1 MANLAIK
8 FDFSRLAEQFQG
20 LKGRHAG
27 LWPVLPRTV
36 LFVALFSAIV
46 TAGWALYWRG
56 LVEELDVGIAQEE
69 QLKIKYKDKLKQAVN
84 LPALRKQKE
93 QVGQFVSQLE
103 KQLPSKAEMDALL
116 SDINQAGVGR
126 GARLML
132 FKPGQTVVREYYAE
146 LPITVR
152 VVGSYHDLGSFASDI
167 SNLARI
173 VTLNNIQIQQLIDAK
188 SANDVKGANSALAMD
203 AIAKT
208 FRYLDPEEI
217 ERQRA
222 ATAKPQQGGKK

>member
-1 MANLAIK
+1 MANLSIK
-8 FDFSRLAEQFQG
+8 LDFTQVAAQFQG

-27 LWPVLPRTV
+27 LWPVLPRAV
-36 LFVALFSAIV
+36 LLVALFAAIV

-56 LVEELDVGIAQEE
+56 LVEELDTGIAQEE
-69 QLKIKYKDKLKQAVN
+69 TLKTQYTEKLKQAVN
-84 LPALRKQKE
+84 LAVLRKQKE

-126 GARLML
+126 GAQLML
-132 FKPGQTVVREYYAE
+132 FRPGQTIVRDYYAE

-152 VVGSYHDLGSFASDI
+152 VVGNYHDLGSFASDLA
-167 SNLARI
+167 NLARI
-173 VTLNNIQIQQLIDAK
+173 VTLNNVQIQQFDAK
-188 SANDVKGANSALAMD
+188 GTTLAMD
-203 AIAKT
+203 ATAKT

-217 ERQRA
+217 AQQRA
-222 ATAKPQQGGKK
+222 AAKPKPPGAKK

>member
-1 MANLAIK
+1 MANLSLK
-8 FDFSRLAEQFQG
+8 FDFTQVAAQFQG

-27 LWPVLPRTV
+27 LWPALPRA
-36 LFVALFSAIV
+36 ALLIAVFAAIV

-56 LVEELDVGIAQEE
+56 LVEELDAGIAQEAT
-69 QLKIKYKDKLKQAVN
+69 LKAQYTDKLKQAVN
-84 LPALRKQKE
+84 LPVLRKQKE

-126 GARLML
+126 GAQLML
-132 FKPGQTVVREYYAE
+132 FKPGQTIVRDYYAE

-152 VVGSYHDLGSFASDI
+152 VVGNYHDLGSFASDLA
-167 SNLARI
+167 NLARI
-173 VTLNNIQIQQLIDAK
+173 VTLNNVQITPF
-188 SANDVKGANSALAMD
+188 DVKGTTLAMD
-203 AIAKT
+203 ATAKT

-217 ERQRA
+217 AQQRA
-222 ATAKPQQGGKK
+222 AAAASKAKPGAKK